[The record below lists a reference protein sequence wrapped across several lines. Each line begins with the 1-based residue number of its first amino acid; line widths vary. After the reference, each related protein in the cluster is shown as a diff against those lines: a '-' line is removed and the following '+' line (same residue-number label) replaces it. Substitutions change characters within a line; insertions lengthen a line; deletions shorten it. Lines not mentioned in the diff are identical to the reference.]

1 LKTWPYL
8 RAGSWARIIFSR
20 GIELKITFI
29 LTLLIVLF
37 FGCSTPIAHK
47 ETRPSSPREDASA
60 QLTQE
65 GQQLLQAGHYDNAI
79 RLLEQAIGLNPD
91 NGQSYYYLA
100 QAWLKKGMVSEAKE
114 FNSLARIY
122 LQDDKEWLI
131 RVENQANQISKLE

>member
-1 LKTWPYL
+1 LKNFL
-8 RAGSWARIIFSR
+8 V
-20 GIELKITFI
+20 
-29 LTLLIVLF
+29 LTLLILLF
-37 FGCSTPIAHK
+37 SGCSTPIAHK

-100 QAWLKKGMVSEAKE
+100 QAWLQKGVFSEAKE

-122 LQDDKEWLI
+122 LQYDKEWLI